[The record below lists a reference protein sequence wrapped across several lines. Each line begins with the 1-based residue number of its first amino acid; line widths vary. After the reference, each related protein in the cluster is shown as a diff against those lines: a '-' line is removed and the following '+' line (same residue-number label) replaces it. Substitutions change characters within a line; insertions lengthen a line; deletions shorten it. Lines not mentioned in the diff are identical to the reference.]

1 MNHPYGIPTTIIV
14 GQKKRR
20 KPDPHFAIRHKPTGK
35 QLQQPGKA
43 MSASEVEALLK
54 PFGVFFNLLEEIG
67 APVYSGDIGG
77 MGTALYDAA
86 MLKLQAPDDGEE

>member
-1 MNHPYGIPTTIIV
+1 MSHPYGIPTTTIL
-14 GQKKRR
+14 GQTKRP
-20 KPDPHFAIRHKPTGK
+20 KPDPHFTIRHTRPGK
-35 QLQQPGKA
+35 RLKQPGKA

-54 PFGVFFNLLEEIG
+54 PFGAFFNLLEEIG

-86 MLKLQAPDDGEE
+86 MVKLQALGKGEE